1 MSPCGAKYTRV
12 FNITARLA
20 PAFATQ
26 SGIFAMAEA
35 KIAILFVCLG
45 NICRSPMAEGLARMR
60 FDQAGIAAEIDS
72 AGIGN
77 WHEGEPADRR
87 AVNAS
92 WKVLVD
98 LSALRARQIQ
108 NSDFER
114 FEYIVAMDNDNVT
127 ALEGLAGTEHVA
139 KISRLLDFTN
149 LADRQITDPYYGGH
163 DGFDQVVARLDIGIA
178 GLIRH
183 IKEKN

>member
-1 MSPCGAKYTRV
+1 
-12 FNITARLA
+12 
-20 PAFATQ
+20 
-26 SGIFAMAEA
+26 MAEA
-35 KIAILFVCLG
+35 KIAVLFVCLG

-87 AVNAS
+87 AVNAG

-108 NSDFER
+108 SADFER
-114 FEYIVAMDNDNVT
+114 FDYIVAMDDDNIA
-127 ALEGLAGTEHVA
+127 ALEGMAGSQCSA
-139 KISRLLDFTN
+139 KISRLLDFTD
-149 LADRQITDPYYGGH
+149 LDDRQITDPYYGGH
-163 DGFDQVVARLDIGIA
+163 DGFDSVMALLDIGIT
-178 GLIRH
+178 GLLRH
-183 IKEKN
+183 IREKH